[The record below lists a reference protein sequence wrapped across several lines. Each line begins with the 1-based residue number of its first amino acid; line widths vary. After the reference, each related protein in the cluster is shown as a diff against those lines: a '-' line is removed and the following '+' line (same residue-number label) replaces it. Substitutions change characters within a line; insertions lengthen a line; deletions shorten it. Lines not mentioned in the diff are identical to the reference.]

1 MKKQIK
7 RKIYL
12 LSKRDLKPIEVI
24 QFETG
29 VQLIFEVQDL
39 ELDTTATATLFVRKP
54 SGEFVFQEDNIS
66 LTGNTVVI
74 DLHNQAITEYGK
86 PFFQIKF
93 KKDEE
98 VISTYSGMI
107 TVEKSL
113 DDAGAEESKT
123 VVAAFDTF
131 TDAEIARIE
140 EATQAQIE
148 LMKAEV
154 EAKGESVLATIPEDY
169 TATYNRVNNL
179 FNAVANAIKGT
190 VSGSVVRVDDVS
202 PVEHNPVVKVHGKN
216 LIPFPYKNKD
226 KNIDGITFSVQNNGG
241 IALSGTPTSSF
252 VAFELY
258 TGKPLAT
265 KGKIILELLGEF
277 SGVYFR
283 YDIKDSNGTVLEA
296 GGVQSVKTINLDDFP
311 TAAEWNLFI
320 RNVDKLDAFSGI
332 VYPQIRFENTA
343 AEYTPYIEPST
354 VTVKRCGKNLIP
366 PHIENVQGGYVV
378 KRNIDGSVSVTGSS
392 NTDGAIYL
400 NLSSVTDKHLIMKKG
415 VKYRLTWESSNGR
428 TAYLKVI
435 DSTGTNKWLSASDFS
450 TLYGTDYMTIVQ
462 LYVQIGANA
471 ASDPNVIGDT
481 SLCGTYR
488 FQIEVGEEATEFE
501 AYTEPIAYTPN
512 TDGTVG
518 GIASVS
524 PTMTL
529 LTDVEGVTIEC
540 EYNKDTNK
548 VIEKLTNAVAAL
560 GGAV

>member
-24 QFETG
+24 QFESG

-54 SGEFVFQEDNIS
+54 SGKFVLQKDNIS

-123 VVAAFDTF
+123 VIAAFDTF

-140 EATQAQIE
+140 EATKAQIE

-169 TATYNRVNNL
+169 TEMYNRVNTL
-179 FNAVANAIKGT
+179 FNSVANAIKGT

-202 PVEHNPVVKVHGKN
+202 PVEHSPVVRVHGKN
-216 LIPFPYKNKD
+216 LLPYGTLTFTKNKNCLLD
-226 KNIDGITFSVQNNGG
+226 KPIPAGTYTISVRITSSDTDGELSSVSINSGNEVLKYLSLRRNERVAATFTTTKPITNIDFCAAYNYSQGENDTATWADIQ
-241 IALSGTPTSSF
+241 IEKGTT
-252 VAFELY
+252 
-258 TGKPLAT
+258 AT
-265 KGKIILELLGEF
+265 
-277 SGVYFR
+277 
-283 YDIKDSNGTVLEA
+283 
-296 GGVQSVKTINLDDFP
+296 
-311 TAAEWNLFI
+311 
-320 RNVDKLDAFSGI
+320 
-332 VYPQIRFENTA
+332 
-343 AEYTPYIEPST
+343 EYTPYIEPST
-354 VTVKRCGKNLIP
+354 VTVSRCGKNLVEVTGKTETI
-366 PHIENVQGGYVV
+366 GGVTFTV
-378 KRNIDGSVSVTGSS
+378 NDDGSITVNGTAEANVFYKVGKITLANSGRFFLSGSVP
-392 NTDGAIYL
+392 N
-400 NLSSVTDKHLIMKKG
+400 SSVITYMLYLHD
-415 VKYRLTWESSNGR
+415 VES
-428 TAYLKVI
+428 YV
-435 DSTGTNKWLSASDFS
+435 DFYD
-450 TLYGTDYMTIVQ
+450 YGTGKAFTPTGGTCDVVIAVYK
-462 LYVQIGANA
+462 GATANNLKFYPMVEA
-471 ASDPNVIGDT
+471 
-481 SLCGTYR
+481 
-488 FQIEVGEEATEFE
+488 GEEKTPFIKFEQRAT
-501 AYTEPIAYTPN
+501 YTPN
-512 TDGTVG
+512 TDGTVE
-518 GIASVS
+518 GIASLT

-529 LTDVEGVTIEC
+529 LTDTEGVTIEC
-540 EYNKDTNK
+540 EYTKDTGK